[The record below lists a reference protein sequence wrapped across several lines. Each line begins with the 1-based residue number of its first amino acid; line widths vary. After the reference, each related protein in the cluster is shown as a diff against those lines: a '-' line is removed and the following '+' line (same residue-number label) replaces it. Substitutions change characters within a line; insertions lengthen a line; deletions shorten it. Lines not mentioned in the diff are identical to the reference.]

1 MIKIRIE
8 RDHNQYISEFKIT
21 GHAYADEPGKDI
33 VCAAVSML
41 TQTIILGLSEVLKIQ
56 VSYEIADGYL
66 ACWIPQGLSQ
76 RDRQQVNNLLD
87 TMVLGIRNIQESYSQ
102 YIIVHDKEV

>member
-1 MIKIRIE
+1 MIKVRIK
-8 RDHNQYISEFKIT
+8 RNSNQHISEFKIT

-41 TQTIILGLSEVLKIQ
+41 TQTIILGLIEVLKVE

-66 ACWIPQGLSQ
+66 ICCLPDELSQ
-76 RDRQQVNNLLD
+76 QERQQVNNLLD
-87 TMVLGIRNIQESYSQ
+87 TMVLGIKNIQESYSQ
-102 YIIVHDKEV
+102 YISVHDKEV